1 MEFTYSLTREQMKIG
16 LQYYLLWRFFGLRVA
31 YSLFAVL
38 LAAGSCFY
46 GLWSSHLPFL
56 AASGFLLL
64 TILLLWLMPFSVQ
77 NDFSLPKE
85 ETVRFLSRGMKLNG
99 RARLISYKRYIK
111 FALEKKGLLILGGKH
126 STLIVIPCEVL
137 GEQLEPI
144 KQQLEKNGV
153 RCHWSKKTPSR
164 TEDSL
169 R

>member
-16 LQYYLLWRFFGLRVA
+16 LQYYLLWRFLGLRVA

-77 NDFSLPKE
+77 NDFSLPEE

-126 STLIVIPCEVL
+126 STLIVILCEVL

>member
-31 YSLFAVL
+31 YSLLAVL

-56 AASGFLLL
+56 VASGFLLL

-77 NDFSLPKE
+77 NDFSLPE
-85 ETVRFLSRGMKLNG
+85 QETVRFLSRGMKLTG

-144 KQQLEKNGV
+144 KQQLKKNGV